1 MKLLYILKNRINK
14 MQAMQDINNDIIYK
28 FYDVG
33 MQSLLRTF
41 I

>member
-1 MKLLYILKNRINK
+1 
-14 MQAMQDINNDIIYK
+14 MQAMQNINNDIIYK